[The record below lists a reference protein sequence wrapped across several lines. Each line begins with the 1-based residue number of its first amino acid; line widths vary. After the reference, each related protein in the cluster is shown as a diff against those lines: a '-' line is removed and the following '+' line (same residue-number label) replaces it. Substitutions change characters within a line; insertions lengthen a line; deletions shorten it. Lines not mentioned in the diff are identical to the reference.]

1 MRMRLWQVSR
11 AGSKAPDAPRLAF
24 GRDTWQAFAAKVKAA

>member
-1 MRMRLWQVSR
+1 VPD
-11 AGSKAPDAPRLAF
+11 SKAPDAPRLAF